1 MIKKFFRLPV
11 LKVLAFAVIFF
22 CVFAGVYETSDRAY
36 QYCEENAENGFIYC
50 MEGRFE
56 DSQFLRN
63 QINSAL
69 SSVDSS
75 LYYDSEWLLGPDGKV
90 DEKRIH
96 EAIGSGFIG
105 SVSFRHNDIIYDGGA
120 SKGNDNYYMEVT
132 PDTWETNGIAF
143 WGSSYMLESIDE
155 SEDEMETDWDYG
167 DASGEAYSSGGT
179 KPREKY
185 SDSDYILVSVSKE
198 QAAPYRAQWGQGY
211 RMMVELLTRLLV
223 YVLIALAVL
232 IYLLCVAGKKT
243 VDDEIHMLL
252 IDRMPV
258 EINLM
263 LIAAA
268 VAGVGVMIYVSFEI
282 AAEQLMRAVIL
293 PLSVGCGLCALL
305 VTVLLMSLVRNAA
318 NHTFVSRSLI
328 LRACRWCWRNT
339 KKFFSGKWLGGLRE
353 CLRKMCAVL
362 GKWCKG
368 FGGWVKRSWNGA
380 GEARKTVVNSVLKNY
395 KTRNVVLIFF
405 GYTLVLAFFAA
416 WFGVESNYGDNAV
429 PLILGVVW
437 FGMSSSFILKRV
449 NGFDK
454 IVEGIKR
461 LRAGELEYKLSG
473 LPEGVFS
480 GMAADINSLGDGMQS
495 AIKNEVRAER
505 MKSELITNVSHDLKT
520 PLTSILNYA
529 ELLCQEQL
537 TPEEA
542 NDYAKIIYQKSI
554 KLKNLTSDLFDISKV
569 QSGAEQ
575 MECEKL
581 DACTLVRQALAEQE
595 GAIRESGLVIK
606 ASIPDTEVPIWADG
620 KKMSRVM
627 ENLLGNC
634 VKYALTGTRVYI
646 TVAVQED
653 VTALIELKNIANY
666 EMDFDT
672 EEIMERF
679 VRGDESR
686 STDGSG
692 LGLAIAKSY
701 VMACGGSMEIGKDGD
716 LFKVRITFPLFSAR

>member
-1 MIKKFFRLPV
+1 MLKKFFRLPV

-22 CVFAGVYETSDRAY
+22 CVFAGVYEASDRAY
-36 QYCEENAENGFIYC
+36 QYCEENEDGFIYN

-56 DSQFLRN
+56 DSYFLRN

-105 SVSFRHNDIIYDGGA
+105 NVSFRHNDIIYDGGA

-132 PDTWETNGIAF
+132 PGTWESNGIAF
-143 WGSSYMLESIDE
+143 WGSSYMRESIYE
-155 SEDEMETDWDYG
+155 SEDEMETDWNYG
-167 DASGEAYSSGGT
+167 DSSDDAYSSGDT
-179 KPREKY
+179 RPREKY

-198 QAAPYRAQWGQGY
+198 QAAPYRDKWAQGY

-243 VDDEIHMLL
+243 ADDEIHMLL

-268 VAGVGVMIYVSFEI
+268 VAGAGVMIYVSFEV
-282 AAEQLMRAVIL
+282 AAEQLMRAAIL

-339 KKFFSGKWLGGLRE
+339 KKFFSGKWLGGLRG
-353 CLRKMCAVL
+353 CLCRMCAVL

-368 FGGWVKRSWNGA
+368 FGGWAKRGWNGA

-405 GYTLVLAFFAA
+405 GYTVVLAFFAA

-437 FGMSSSFILKRV
+437 FGVSCSFILKRV

-480 GMAADINSLGDGMQS
+480 GMAEDINSLGDGMHS

-595 GAIRESGLVIK
+595 GAIRESGLLIK

-634 VKYALTGTRVYI
+634 VKYALTGTRVYL

-653 VTALIELKNIANY
+653 ATALIELKNIANY

-716 LFKVRITFPLFSAR
+716 LFKVRITFPLFSAQ